1 MEGRKSYPRMDELSD
16 EAIMER
22 VKAGETGRLD
32 LLVYRYE
39 KPLHAYAFRIMGNR
53 AAAEDAFQE
62 TFLKLLRSREQYRV
76 GALVRPGL
84 YQICLNVCRDALR
97 KNSRRPQTVELS
109 PILPLPDPSEG
120 PEELS
125 QQAALS
131 AHVRAAVEEL
141 PEKHREVFLLAFY
154 QELPYSEIAEI
165 LDIAVGTVKSRVF
178 MAHRKLS
185 STLSEF
191 RPT

>member
-76 GALVRPGL
+76 GALVRPWL

-125 QQAALS
+125 QQAALFTR
-131 AHVRAAVEEL
+131 VRTAVEEL

-165 LDIAVGTVKSRVF
+165 LDIPVGTVKSRVF

-185 STLSEF
+185 LTLSEF
-191 RPT
+191 RPA

>member
-1 MEGRKSYPRMDELSD
+1 
-16 EAIMER
+16 MER

-32 LLVYRYE
+32 LLVFRYE
-39 KPLHAYAFRIMGNR
+39 KPLHAYAVRIMGNR

-76 GALVRPGL
+76 GALVRPWL

-125 QQAALS
+125 QQAALFTR
-131 AHVRAAVEEL
+131 VRTAVEEL

-165 LDIAVGTVKSRVF
+165 LDIPVGTVKSRVF

-185 STLSEF
+185 LTLSEF
-191 RPT
+191 RPA